1 MVILVKREQFKI
13 NGNQLTSLLTRHK
26 YLQTKTRCI
35 TFNNYNI
42 TNVAFNIIIIII
54 LTIVIYS
61 QTSLNYL

>member
-35 TFNNYNI
+35 TFNNYI
-42 TNVAFNIIIIII
+42 TIVAFNIIIIII
-54 LTIVIYS
+54 LIMVIYS
-61 QTSLNYL
+61 PTFLIYL

>member
-1 MVILVKREQFKI
+1 MEI
-13 NGNQLTSLLTRHK
+13 NWQAFLTRHK

-61 QTSLNYL
+61 QTFLNYL